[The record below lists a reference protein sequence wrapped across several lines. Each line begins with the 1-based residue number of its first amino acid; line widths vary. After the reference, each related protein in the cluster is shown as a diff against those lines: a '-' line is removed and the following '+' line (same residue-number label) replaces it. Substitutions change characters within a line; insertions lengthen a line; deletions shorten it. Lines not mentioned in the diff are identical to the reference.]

1 MKTTTQFFKLKKPL
15 LCIGGFLSSLPS
27 WLQLFSPHQVE
38 KKESNKENQT
48 WKSSK
53 TVKHL
58 MTMVNALVAR
68 VAAVA
73 NSKAVVKAFPRFVV
87 GLVTLV
93 VVAPYADTFY
103 TMLDPNDRVSPEV
116 WYYESYNWLF
126 LCLGPY
132 LKSVLNVI
140 GIYLVL
146 VHKSHIKTYVL
157 AFPMMYDIGKILW
170 LLQVSNHDEYN
181 AVTPEMYTW
190 YGLFAGLFL
199 IGVLNLLSF
208 WLFHRVHA
216 IKARLMG
223 LRNIADKVDSQTI
236 VKSFVE
242 TMDADVKVRQ
252 FNS

>member
-1 MKTTTQFFKLKKPL
+1 
-15 LCIGGFLSSLPS
+15 LSWP
-27 WLQLFSPHQVE
+27 LFSPRGAE
-38 KKESNKENQT
+38 KKQNNKENQIS
-48 WKSSK
+48 KSSR
-53 TVKHL
+53 TVNQL
-58 MTMVNALVAR
+58 TTMAGALVAR
-68 VAAVA
+68 VGVVLNSREVA
-73 NSKAVVKAFPRFVV
+73 KAFPRFLV
-87 GLVTLV
+87 GLVILV
-93 VVAPYADTFY
+93 LVAPFADTFY

-181 AVTPEMYTW
+181 AVTPDMFIV
-190 YGLFAGLFL
+190 YGLFAGVFL

-216 IKARLMG
+216 VKARLQG
-223 LRNIADKVDSQTI
+223 LRNIADKADSQII
-236 VKSFVE
+236 VKSFCE
-242 TMDADVKVRQ
+242 TMDADVKVSQ
-252 FNS
+252 FKY

>member
-1 MKTTTQFFKLKKPL
+1 MKTTNHFFKLKQPL
-15 LCIGGFLSSLPS
+15 ACFGELSLLRRFSL
-27 WLQLFSPHQVE
+27 LQFFSQE
-38 KKESNKENQT
+38 RTKNKINKENQIS
-48 WKSSK
+48 KSSR
-53 TVKHL
+53 TVNQL
-58 MTMVNALVAR
+58 TTMAGALVGPAGVVLNSR
-68 VAAVA
+68 EVA
-73 NSKAVVKAFPRFVV
+73 KAFPRFLV
-87 GLVTLV
+87 GLVILV
-93 VVAPYADTFY
+93 LVAPFADTFY

-170 LLQVSNHDEYN
+170 LLQVSDHDEYN

-216 IKARLMG
+216 IKARLQG
-223 LRNIADKVDSQTI
+223 LRNIADKVDSQII
-236 VKSFVE
+236 VKGFVE
-242 TMDADVKVRQ
+242 TMDADVHVREFQ
-252 FNS
+252 R